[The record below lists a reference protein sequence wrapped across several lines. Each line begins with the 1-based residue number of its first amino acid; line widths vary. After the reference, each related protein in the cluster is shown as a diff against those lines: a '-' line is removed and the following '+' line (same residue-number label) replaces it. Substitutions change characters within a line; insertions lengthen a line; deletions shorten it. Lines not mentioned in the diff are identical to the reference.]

1 MPKILIVDPLTLL
14 GREVLHLL
22 PPDVA
27 LSGPMSFRHTDDD
40 DEHQVAD
47 IAGEPILVPPLGD
60 TAELADGDAIL
71 VASDT
76 TTRRGEMVAEFV
88 ENHGTTPV
96 VSVGRNSLLDD
107 LTIPATDPATQ
118 WNNLHVR
125 VADPALV
132 MLATIL
138 DCLRDMN
145 PERATVAAVE
155 PVSVRG
161 QEEVE
166 RLARQAAKRLQGADV
181 DELIGDHVRAFNA
194 IAADADNL
202 NRDAALL
209 LPEIS
214 VAATRNLSGCFH
226 GHAAHLGFAFARPV
240 SENEVF
246 GALRDDERLADPD
259 LPVALDAGTGTDLI
273 ALSVPRFS
281 RDGRTLAITAMADG
295 LRVGGAFTA
304 LQILRSML

>member
-22 PPDVA
+22 PSDVA
-27 LSGPMSFRHTDDD
+27 LSGPLSFRHTDDD

-47 IAGEPILVPPLGD
+47 IAGEPILVPPFED
-60 TAELADGDAIL
+60 PAELADTDAIL

-88 ENHGTTPV
+88 ETHDTTPV
-96 VSVGRNSLLDD
+96 VSMGRNSRLDD
-107 LTIPATDPATQ
+107 LTIPATGPATK
-118 WNNLHVR
+118 WNNLHLR
-125 VADPALV
+125 VAHPALV
-132 MLATIL
+132 MLTTIL
-138 DCLRDMN
+138 DSLRDMN

-161 QEEVE
+161 REEVE
-166 RLARQAAKRLQGADV
+166 RLARQAAKRLKGADAE
-181 DELIGDHVRAFNA
+181 ELIGDHVRAFNT

-214 VAATRNLSGCFH
+214 VAATRTLSGCFH
-226 GHAAHLGFAFARPV
+226 GHEAHLGFFFAQPV

-246 GALRDDERLADPD
+246 EAFRDDERLADPD
-259 LPVALDAGTGTDLI
+259 LPVALDACTGTDLI

-281 RDGRTLAITAMADG
+281 GDGRTLAITAMADG
-295 LRVGGAFTA
+295 LRVGGALTA
-304 LQILRSML
+304 LQILRSIL